1 MSCELPKPVASYLD
15 EIDSGVYRVSEE
27 QKAFSTLVRRVFRE
41 EDLNV
46 DGTLFDNYM
55 RLLKY
60 FPYGRL
66 YPWEECQ
73 FFLWNCVFRTD
84 GLPRWDTVFDLL
96 GRGAGK
102 DGFIAFDALCMVSP
116 YNPAKAYNVDICA
129 NNEDQAM
136 QPVRDILDVLELPQN
151 EEKLKRF
158 YYHTKEIVQGRTN
171 KGTIIGHTNNP
182 KGRDGL
188 RSGKVILNE
197 VHQYQNYDNITVF
210 TTGLGKKEHPRMG
223 IFTSN
228 GNISDG
234 PLDDYDARSKRILFE
249 GEDDRG
255 FLPFICRV
263 QSKEQIDDRENWTM
277 ANPSLRYNATLS
289 AEIEREYEDWKA
301 NPEQNP
307 DFVVKRFGI
316 REGIQELA
324 VTDYENIR
332 ATNRPLPDMTRWSC
346 TVGVDYAELSDWAAV
361 NIHFRRGC
369 DRFDINHAWLCEQS
383 KTLHRIKAPWKD
395 WARMGHLTVVNDVSI
410 PAEMLTEYIRQMG
423 TRYTIRCLAMD
434 NFRWPLLADAF
445 TRIGFDARDRNRV
458 RLVKTQ
464 DIMKV
469 DPVIQ
474 ECFSRGYFAW
484 GDNPVLRW
492 AANNTKRV
500 RSSRSIGS
508 DTGNFYY
515 AKIEAKSRKTDPF
528 MALAASMTVEDVL
541 GSGTVSVP
549 SIGAITF

>member
-15 EIDSGVYRVSEE
+15 EIESGAYRVSEE
-27 QKAFSTLVRRVFRE
+27 QTAFAAHVRRVFRE
-41 EDLNV
+41 EDLHV
-46 DGTLFDNYM
+46 EGTLFDNYM
-55 RLLKY
+55 RLVKY
-60 FPYGRL
+60 FPFGRL
-66 YPWEECQ
+66 YTWEECQ
-73 FFLWNCVFRTD
+73 FFLWNCVYRPD
-84 GLPRWDTVFDLL
+84 GLPRWDTVFNLL

-136 QPVRDILDVLELPQN
+136 QPVKDIVDTLELPQH
-151 EEKLKRF
+151 EDKLKRF
-158 YYHTKEIVQGRTN
+158 YYHTKEIVQGRVN

-228 GNISDG
+228 GNVADG
-234 PLDDYDARSKRILFE
+234 PLDDYDARAKRILFE
-249 GEDDRG
+249 GENDRG

-263 QSKEQIDDRENWTM
+263 KNREQIDDPENWTM
-277 ANPSLRYNATLS
+277 ANPSLRYNATLR

-324 VTDYENIR
+324 VTDYENISV
-332 ATNRPLPDMTRWSC
+332 TNRELPDMTKWSC
-346 TVGVDYAELSDWAAV
+346 TVGVDYAELSDFASV
-361 NIHFRRGC
+361 DIHFRRGN
-369 DRFDINHAWLCEQS
+369 DRFDISHSWMCEQS

-395 WARMGHLTVVNDVSI
+395 WARMGLLTVVNDVGISPELI
-410 PAEMLTEYIRQMG
+410 AEYIRQNG
-423 TRYTIRCLAMD
+423 QKYNIRKLAMD

-445 TRIGFDARDRNRV
+445 TRIGFDAKDKGRV
-458 RLVKTQ
+458 SLVRTQ

-474 ECFSRGYFAW
+474 ECFNRGYFSW
-484 GDNPVLRW
+484 GNNPVLRW
-492 AANNTKRV
+492 ATNNTKRV

-528 MALAASMTVEDVL
+528 MALAAAMTVEDVL

-549 SIGAITF
+549 KIGAISF